1 MGNNNYE
8 LPDNDIVDNDDS
20 QKKVLE
26 QKLVLKYDLLL
37 LPFLSFMY
45 LFSSLDRSTLGTI
58 RNAVLDNFEE
68 DVGITPDEFN
78 TCITIFYAGFLL
90 FQVPSN
96 IFLKRFTARRW
107 LPLLMFCWGIIAC
120 LHATVS
126 GYTELMILRFLL
138 GVFESGFFP
147 GVLFFLTLFYKKNEM
162 ATRIALFWG
171 SSVIA
176 HSFAGVLA
184 YAILRLRGAHGM
196 TGWQWLFIVEGVPTV
211 VVAIIAWFYLPAS
224 PETWNRLS
232 SEERE
237 LAVARLEDKKQH
249 VTLGDLDASNR
260 KQAFKAFTDW
270 KVWVWMIMF
279 FSGSVANT
287 SISNFLPLII
297 KGLGYEDKLSANLM
311 SAPPYLSA
319 VVVMIVV
326 AHSSDRFQER
336 TFHAILGASICI
348 IGYTLPI
355 ILTDKKGLYGAV
367 FIAVT
372 GIFVINPIVN
382 AWLTS
387 NIAPEMKRSVAA
399 AMAVSAN
406 NSAGLLG
413 ANIYRRSDAPRYIR
427 GHSISLGFLC
437 LFIILALIQR
447 FLLQREN
454 RLRDTIYKELQE
466 DGIREE
472 NEAQQGGPLAAETR
486 IGDESYDFR
495 YRL

>member
-1 MGNNNYE
+1 MGNNNEAEHDNPLNDE
-8 LPDNDIVDNDDS
+8 L
-20 QKKVLE
+20 QQRKLLE
-26 QKLVLKYDLLL
+26 RRLVLKYDLLL

-45 LFSSLDRSTLGTI
+45 LFSSLDRSTLG
-58 RNAVLDNFEE
+58 NAVLDNFEE
-68 DVGITPDEFN
+68 DVGITPDQFN

-96 IFLKRFTARRW
+96 ILLKRFTARRW
-107 LPLLMFCWGIIAC
+107 LPLLMMFWGLIAC
-120 LHATVS
+120 LHATVH
-126 GYTELMILRFLL
+126 GYTHLMILRFLL

-147 GVLFFLTLFYKKNEM
+147 GVIFFLTLFYKKDEM

-224 PETWNRLS
+224 PETWSRLS
-232 SEERE
+232 PEEQI
-237 LAVARLEDKKQH
+237 LAVERLEDRKQH
-249 VTLGDLDASNR
+249 ATLGDLDASNR
-260 KQAFKAFTDW
+260 NQAFKAFTDW
-270 KVWVWMIMF
+270 KVWMWMVMF

-319 VVVMIVV
+319 VVVMVGT

-336 TFHAILGASICI
+336 TFHAIAGASICI
-348 IGYTLPI
+348 VGYALQL
-355 ILTDKKGLYGAV
+355 ILTDKKSLYASV

-437 LFIILALIQR
+437 VFIIMALIQR
-447 FLLQREN
+447 TLLLREN
-454 RLRDTIYKELQE
+454 C
-466 DGIREE
+466 IREKICKE
-472 NEAQQGGPLAAETR
+472 MQEEEGGFNEPEDEETQQESLTRRTR
-486 IGDESYDFR
+486 IGDEALDFR